1 MPEDLVREEIMNVD
15 GSKATPIGN
24 ISIDILKSIVDI
36 HRPFITNS
44 MNLLIKKGCFPKE
57 LKLVE
62 VIPIFKKKDD
72 LDKENFRP
80 VIVLP
85 HVSKVF
91 ERTMYHQKNDYM
103 IDKLSK
109 QLTGFKKNHSTQHYL
124 SCMLEMWKKVLDK

>member
-24 ISIDILKSIVDI
+24 ISTDILKSIVDVQ
-36 HRPFITNS
+36 RPFITNS
-44 MNLLIKKGCFPKE
+44 MNLLIKKGCFPEE

>member
-24 ISIDILKSIVDI
+24 ISTDILKSIVDVQ
-36 HRPFITNS
+36 RPFITNS
-44 MNLLIKKGCFPKE
+44 MNLLIKKGCFPEE

-72 LDKENFRP
+72 LDKENCRP

-91 ERTMYHQKNDYM
+91 ERTMYHLKNDYR

-109 QLTGFKKNHSTQHYL
+109 QLTGFRKNHSTQHYL
-124 SCMLEMWKKVLDK
+124 SCMLEMWKKGLDK